1 MVEQEDPEF
10 ATPMNISNI
19 STCREI
25 LTANKLETG
34 RKTHITKAVKKD

>member
-1 MVEQEDPEF
+1 MMEQEDPEF
-10 ATPMNISNI
+10 TTPVNISNR

>member
-1 MVEQEDPEF
+1 MMEQEDPEF
-10 ATPMNISNI
+10 TTPVNISNI
-19 STCREI
+19 NTCREI